1 MKNLIAIA
9 ALVALLTSC
18 ASDNSPTPLHSVLRI
33 DSSAQPNTAVAE
45 EQIQFNTNVLS
56 GVAAPSIPTVGG
68 SAIGAPAPVGTGTG
82 NTSTGTPG
90 TATTAR
96 HATVRTPLPGASIT
110 GNGDA

>member
-33 DSSAQPNTAVAE
+33 DRAGQPNAAVAE

-56 GVAAPSIPTVGG
+56 GVAAPGIPTVGG
-68 SAIGAPAPVGTGTG
+68 SAIVAPATVGTGTG
-82 NTSTGTPG
+82 NSSTGTAG
-90 TATTAR
+90 TAATAGN
-96 HATVRTPLPGASIT
+96 ATGRTPLPGASIT
-110 GNGDA
+110 GTG